1 MFDEADNDIEVGGTP
16 VTINKDSVVSTVT
29 IHNNGVLT
37 IGNEKK
43 LTVTNLIL
51 EADVDPVT
59 PANEASGQL
68 YAANS
73 TQVTVDYAYYDL
85 KLNVAGHHWRAFGVP
100 WQVNIDATPL
110 KEVKTQAG
118 NPSDR
123 TLVLGRDYDIVYYNG
138 AKRASSGA
146 GYWCWEFVE
155 NHEHV
160 LKPGQGYMIQFVAPV
175 GTVRFAKV
183 NGTPVFY
190 DGTVHL
196 DENAS
201 AIDVNNGW
209 NAMSNPM
216 PFHANM
222 NNGPTVGYV
231 HDGGEIGNDGYVKY
245 NLTGKFIVG
254 KTVYVQARAGGDK
267 VSPVYAS
274 SGSEISPASPA
285 PMRRTSATD
294 KKYMALEDYY
304 TVVISDAAG
313 NKGGD
318 ICVLPEE
325 DKENKYVIGHD
336 LAQFGMSTAIPQIW
350 VNRYD
355 TKLALNT
362 TALFNETAEFPMGVY
377 APTAGEYTISLNA
390 QPSDEYNVYLTRDGQ
405 AIWNLS
411 DGAFTTDLNAGIQ
424 ANYGLRLTVN
434 KAPQVVTGVDEA
446 VVDAKGEI
454 RKVMINNQVYIIR
467 GENVYTI
474 DGQLVK

>member
-1 MFDEADNDIEVGGTP
+1 MIPNTPLPVGIRNNDIEVGGTP
-16 VTINKDSVVSTVT
+16 ITISKDSVVSTVT

-37 IGNEKK
+37 IDADKK

-59 PANEASGQL
+59 PTNEASGQL

-118 NPSDR
+118 DPSDR
-123 TLVLGRDYDIVYYNG
+123 TLMLGRDYDIVYYNG

-160 LKPGQGYMIQFVAPV
+160 LQPGQGYMIQFVAPV
-175 GTVRFAKV
+175 GTVRFAKAT
-183 NGTPVFY
+183 GAPVIFT
-190 DGTVHL
+190 GTVDL

-222 NNGPTVGYV
+222 TNGP
-231 HDGGEIGNDGYVKY
+231 
-245 NLTGKFIVG
+245 
-254 KTVYVQARAGGDK
+254 TVYVQAGEGGAK

-274 SGSEISPASPA
+274 SGSEISPASLA

-313 NKGGD
+313 KKGGD

-336 LAQFGMSTAIPQIW
+336 LAQFGMSAAIPQIW

-362 TALFNETAEFPMGVY
+362 TALINEETAEFPMGVY

-411 DGAFTTDLNAGIQ
+411 DGAFTADLKAGIQ
-424 ANYGLRLTVN
+424 SNYGLRLTVN

-467 GENVYTI
+467 GEQVYTI